1 MIEPAVQAEPVEQ
14 VKDVPA
20 MPVHEADE
28 PPEGPLVAATGPGA
42 GLPPSPAYE
51 SHWHGAERTMRGVF
65 GAFNRWFAV
74 PILRGG
80 LGAAWNTPIGGYFL
94 ALKVTG
100 RKSGRTLWVP
110 LNYAIEEGSV
120 FVLAGFGRRTQWFR
134 NIEADPRVEVVMA
147 SGTFSGIAGEEADPV
162 VRLRVLRAVLRN
174 AGFAGFFVGCNPRT
188 ASDAELLERVADA
201 PLVRIRP
208 TGIGSGPADPGG
220 WLWIAVQGAMAVWLV
235 RLAWPRARRARRGAS
250 PA

>member
-1 MIEPAVQAEPVEQ
+1 MIELAVQAATDEQ
-14 VKDVPA
+14 FPGSESRA
-20 MPVHEADE
+20 
-28 PPEGPLVAATGPGA
+28 AATVPEAAAAAASADG
-42 GLPPSPAYE
+42 SR
-51 SHWHGAERTMRGVF
+51 WHAAERTMRGVF
-65 GAFNRWFAV
+65 GVFNRWFAV

-120 FVLAGFGRRTQWFR
+120 FVFAGFGRRTQWFR
-134 NIEADPRVEVVMA
+134 NIEADPRVEVVTA
-147 SGTFSGIAGEEADPV
+147 SGSFSGIAGEEADPV

-174 AGFAGFFVGCNPRT
+174 AGFAGFFVGYNPRT
-188 ASDAELLERVADA
+188 ASDAELLDRIADA
-201 PLVRIRP
+201 PLVRITP

-220 WLWIAVQGAMAVWLV
+220 WLWIAVQGAMALWLG
-235 RLAWPRARRARRGAS
+235 RLAWGRARRVRRGA
-250 PA
+250 PPG